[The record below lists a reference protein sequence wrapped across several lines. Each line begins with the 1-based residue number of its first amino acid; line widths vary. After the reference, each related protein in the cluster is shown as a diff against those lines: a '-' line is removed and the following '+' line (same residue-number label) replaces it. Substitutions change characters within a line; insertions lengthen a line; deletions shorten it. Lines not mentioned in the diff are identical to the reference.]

1 MISNAQFK
9 ALAKKYGTPLYVYD
23 ASLVERQFN
32 ALRYA
37 ISYEPKRIHFAVKAN
52 SNLYILKLL
61 RNLGA
66 GFDVGSPTEFYLAK
80 KAGSKNADISV
91 TGRNFSTEELRYLLK
106 NNAVIN
112 ADSLSQLEAIG
123 KFFSPTGSTSGK
135 VALRINPASGA
146 GHHKKVI
153 TAGRNSTFG
162 IYYRDAGKA
171 KKIAKKYNLK
181 VMGIHQHIGSGILDI
196 QNFFAPTEVTLKIA
210 REFEDL
216 RYVNIGGGLGIPYKP
231 HDKPAD
237 VKKYGAWI
245 SKKMKE
251 LSSTFGRDIFLL
263 LEPGRYLTG
272 QGGNL
277 LMEVTS
283 IKKTPAGELIAGTNS
298 GMTHLIRPAMYGAY
312 HKIGNISNPDGR
324 KQKVTVVGN
333 ICESSDVFAKNRQI
347 PFISEGDLLVIR
359 DAGAHSF
366 AMSSRYNGRL
376 LPAEVL
382 IQGKKDKIIRK
393 RDRFEDF
400 LV

>member
-1 MISNAQFK
+1 MISNTQFK
-9 ALAKKYGTPLYVYD
+9 ALAKKYGTPLYIYD

-80 KAGSKNADISV
+80 KVGSKNADISV

-171 KKIAKKYNLK
+171 KKIAKKYN
-181 VMGIHQHIGSGILDI
+181 QIG
-196 QNFFAPTEVTLKIA
+196 
-210 REFEDL
+210 R
-216 RYVNIGGGLGIPYKP
+216 
-231 HDKPAD
+231 
-237 VKKYGAWI
+237 
-245 SKKMKE
+245 
-251 LSSTFGRDIFLL
+251 
-263 LEPGRYLTG
+263 
-272 QGGNL
+272 
-277 LMEVTS
+277 
-283 IKKTPAGELIAGTNS
+283 
-298 GMTHLIRPAMYGAY
+298 
-312 HKIGNISNPDGR
+312 
-324 KQKVTVVGN
+324 
-333 ICESSDVFAKNRQI
+333 
-347 PFISEGDLLVIR
+347 
-359 DAGAHSF
+359 
-366 AMSSRYNGRL
+366 
-376 LPAEVL
+376 
-382 IQGKKDKIIRK
+382 
-393 RDRFEDF
+393 
-400 LV
+400 